1 MAFLCL
7 THKKELA
14 WEPGIYYYIAMRISF
29 IATVVLSMG
38 MLNSCSLFD
47 PEERDYTPE
56 YLREDSPLDPPG
68 TAEARAALRAK
79 LVKEG
84 AFAPGEQLEV
94 QQGKVFLF
102 YRNPDHSHDTSGRM
116 VDAVSARIISCE
128 GLYYFVETDGGK
140 KGYLR
145 ESDLVSP
152 VKTLI
157 STQTELFPGGEM
169 PMLPENWGDDAA
181 SAPDGAQ
188 KIMTTSSGRTVVV
201 VKKKSD
207 KSAEF
212 EARKKQLDAA
222 AGQRL
227 GGDSQGGVGTP
238 LPDPASVPLPEPTG
252 GEHN

>member
-1 MAFLCL
+1 M
-7 THKKELA
+7 
-14 WEPGIYYYIAMRISF
+14 YYYIGMKISYIAALGLAMG
-29 IATVVLSMG
+29 VLS
-38 MLNSCSLFD
+38 SCSLFN
-47 PEERDYTPE
+47 PEEQDYTPE
-56 YLREDSPLDPPG
+56 YLREDSPMDPPG

-116 VDAVSARIISCE
+116 VDAATARIISCE
-128 GLYYFVETDGGK
+128 GLYYFVETDAGK

-145 ESDLVSP
+145 ETDLVSP
-152 VKTLI
+152 IKTLI
-157 STQTELFPGGEM
+157 STQEELFPGGEM
-169 PMLPENWGDDAA
+169 PALPENWGDEAA
-181 SAPDGAQ
+181 TAPHGAQ
-188 KIMTTSSGRTVVV
+188 KLMTNTSGRTVVV

-207 KSAEF
+207 RSAEF
-212 EARKKQLDAA
+212 EARKKQFEES

-227 GGDSQGGVGTP
+227 GGTPAEGTP
-238 LPDPASVPLPEPTG
+238 LPDPASVPLPEPMG

>member
-1 MAFLCL
+1 M
-7 THKKELA
+7 
-14 WEPGIYYYIAMRISF
+14 YYYIGMKISH
-29 IATVVLSMG
+29 IAALLLCAGVLS
-38 MLNSCSLFD
+38 SCSLFN
-47 PEERDYTPE
+47 PEEQDYTPE
-56 YLREDSPLDPPG
+56 YLREDSPMDPPG

-116 VDAVSARIISCE
+116 VDAATARIISCE

-145 ESDLVSP
+145 ETDLVSP
-152 VKTLI
+152 IKTLI
-157 STQTELFPGGEM
+157 STQISAQDELFPGGEM
-169 PMLPENWGDDAA
+169 PALPENWGEDAA
-181 SAPDGAQ
+181 NAPHGSQ
-188 KIMTTSSGRTVVV
+188 KLMTNTSGRTVVV

-207 KSAEF
+207 RSAEF
-212 EARKKQLDAA
+212 EARKKQFEES

-227 GGDSQGGVGTP
+227 GGTP
-238 LPDPASVPLPEPTG
+238 QEGDGSTLPDPASVPLPEPTG
-252 GEHN
+252 GEQN

>member
-1 MAFLCL
+1 M
-7 THKKELA
+7 
-14 WEPGIYYYIAMRISF
+14 YYYIGMKISH
-29 IATVVLSMG
+29 IVTLVLGMGVLS
-38 MLNSCSLFD
+38 SCSLFN
-47 PEERDYTPE
+47 PEEQDYTPE
-56 YLREDSPLDPPG
+56 YLREASPMDPPG

-102 YRNPDHSHDTSGRM
+102 FRNPDHSHDTSGRM
-116 VDAVSARIISCE
+116 VDAATARIISCE

-152 VKTLI
+152 IKTLI
-157 STQTELFPGGEM
+157 STQEELFPGGEM
-169 PMLPENWGDDAA
+169 PALSENWGEDAA
-181 SAPDGAQ
+181 NLPDGAQ
-188 KIMTTSSGRTVVV
+188 KLMTTTSGRTVVV

-207 KSAEF
+207 RGTAF
-212 EARKKQLDAA
+212 EARKRQFEES

-227 GGDSQGGVGTP
+227 GGTPQEGEGTP
-238 LPDPASVPLPEPTG
+238 LPDPASVPLPEPMG

>member
-1 MAFLCL
+1 M
-7 THKKELA
+7 
-14 WEPGIYYYIAMRISF
+14 YYYMLMK
-29 IATVVLSMG
+29 LSTIVIMTLGVG
-38 MLNSCSLFD
+38 MLSSCSLFD

-56 YLREDSPLDPPG
+56 YLREDSPMDPPG
-68 TAEARAALRAK
+68 TAEMRAALRAK

-84 AFAPGEQLEV
+84 AFAPGEQPEV

-116 VDAVSARIISCE
+116 VEAATARILSCE

-152 VKTLI
+152 IKTLI
-157 STQTELFPGGEM
+157 STEENLFPGGEM
-169 PMLPENWGDDAA
+169 PMLPEHWGDEPGGVAA
-181 SAPDGAQ
+181 DGAQ
-188 KIMTTSSGRTVVV
+188 KLMTTSSGRTVVV

-212 EARKKQLDAA
+212 EARKKQFEES

-227 GGDSQGGVGTP
+227 GGTPAEGTP

-252 GEHN
+252 GEQN

>member
-1 MAFLCL
+1 MDMKFSTLVTMAL
-7 THKKELA
+7 TVGL
-14 WEPGIYYYIAMRISF
+14 
-29 IATVVLSMG
+29 
-38 MLNSCSLFD
+38 LNSCGLFD
-47 PEERDYTPE
+47 PEEQDYTPE

-68 TAEARAALRAK
+68 TAEARAELRAK

-84 AFAPGEQLEV
+84 AFAPGEQLDV

-116 VDAVSARIISCE
+116 VDAATARIISCE

-157 STQTELFPGGEM
+157 STETELFPGGEM
-169 PMLPENWGDDAA
+169 PMLPEQWGNDAA
-181 SAPDGAQ
+181 AAPDGAQ

-212 EARKKQLDAA
+212 EARKKQFEEA
-222 AGQRL
+222 AGQKL
-227 GGDSQGGVGTP
+227 GGESQGGQGAP
-238 LPDPASVPLPEPTG
+238 LPDPAAVPLPEPTG
-252 GEHN
+252 GENN

>member
-1 MAFLCL
+1 MKYTSLVTMVL
-7 THKKELA
+7 TVGL
-14 WEPGIYYYIAMRISF
+14 
-29 IATVVLSMG
+29 
-38 MLNSCSLFD
+38 LNSCSLFD
-47 PEERDYTPE
+47 PEEQDYTPE
-56 YLREDSPLDPPG
+56 YLREDSPLDSPG

-84 AFAPGEQLEV
+84 AFAPGEQPEV

-116 VDAVSARIISCE
+116 VEAATARIISCE

-157 STQTELFPGGEM
+157 STETELFPGGEM
-169 PMLPENWGDDAA
+169 PMLPEQWGNDAGN
-181 SAPDGAQ
+181 APDGAQ

-212 EARKKQLDAA
+212 EARKKQFEEA
-222 AGQRL
+222 AGQKL
-227 GGDSQGGVGTP
+227 GGEAQSGQGTP

>member
-1 MAFLCL
+1 M
-7 THKKELA
+7 
-14 WEPGIYYYIAMRISF
+14 YYYIGMKISH
-29 IATVVLSMG
+29 IAALLLCAGVLS
-38 MLNSCSLFD
+38 SCSLFN
-47 PEERDYTPE
+47 PEEQDYTPE

-68 TAEARAALRAK
+68 TAAARAALRAK

-116 VDAVSARIISCE
+116 VDAVTARIISCE

-169 PMLPENWGDDAA
+169 PMLPENWGDDTA

-212 EARKKQLDAA
+212 EARKKQFEET
-222 AGQRL
+222 AGQKL
-227 GGDSQGGVGTP
+227 GGTPAEGTP
-238 LPDPASVPLPEPTG
+238 LPDPASVPLPEPAG
-252 GEHN
+252 GDQN

>member
-1 MAFLCL
+1 MLLFYVY
-7 THKKELA
+7 TKKGLA
-14 WEPGIYYYIAMRISF
+14 LRNRIYYYTDMK
-29 IATVVLSMG
+29 LSSIIIMTLG
-38 MLNSCSLFD
+38 AGLLSSCSLFN
-47 PEERDYTPE
+47 PEEQDYTPE

-68 TAEARAALRAK
+68 TAETRAALRAK

-116 VDAVSARIISCE
+116 VDAATARIVSCE
-128 GLYYFVETDGGK
+128 GLYYFVETEGGK

-157 STQTELFPGGEM
+157 STEENLFPAGEM
-169 PMLPENWGDDAA
+169 PVLPDNWGDDAG
-181 SAPDGAQ
+181 SAADGAQ
-188 KIMTTSSGRTVVV
+188 KLMTTSSGRTVVV

-212 EARKKQLDAA
+212 EARKKQLEEA
-222 AGQRL
+222 AGQQL
-227 GGDSQGGVGTP
+227 GGTPTEGAP

-252 GEHN
+252 GEQN